1 MNTLEFRDGA
11 LYLLDQTKLPLET
24 VVLECREVEQV
35 AEAIVNLSVRG
46 APAIGLSA
54 AYGVV
59 LAALRLWEAGVDLE
73 VYFASLDQDLER
85 LRSTRPTA
93 VNLFWALQRM
103 QRVIDPYRQAGERV
117 PVPALQAEADSM
129 LAEDLAAN
137 QAMGL
142 FGADLI
148 PDGGRVLTHCNAGA
162 LATGA
167 LGTAL
172 GVIRAAHEQG
182 KHIHVWVDET
192 RPLLQGSRLTAWE
205 LKQMAVPFTLITDS
219 MAGHFMSQGRIDLA
233 MVGADRI
240 VANGDAAN
248 KIGTYSVAVLAHA
261 HGIPFYFV
269 APTSTVDLAT
279 RTGADIQI
287 EERNPL
293 EVATFRGVR
302 TAPEDIAVANPA
314 FDVTPACLIAA
325 IVTERGVIR
334 APFADGLAAQAALPF
349 RPVETQRTALSDPE
363 PMP

>member
-24 VVLECREVEQV
+24 VVLECRRVEQV

-46 APAIGLSA
+46 APAIGLAA

-59 LAALRLWEAGVDLE
+59 LAALRRDEAGVDSNI
-73 VYFASLDQDLER
+73 YFAGLERDLER

-103 QRVIDPYRQAGERV
+103 QRVIDPYRRAGARV
-117 PVPALQAEADSM
+117 PVPALQAEADAM
-129 LAEDLAAN
+129 LAEDVAAN

-142 FGADLI
+142 HGADLI
-148 PDGGRVLTHCNAGA
+148 PDGAQVLTHCNAGA
-162 LATGA
+162 LATA
-167 LGTAL
+167 AFGTAL

-182 KHIHVWVDET
+182 KNIHVWVDET
-192 RPLLQGSRLTAWE
+192 RPLLQGARLTAWE
-205 LKQMAVPFTLITDS
+205 LKQLGVPFTLITDS

-279 RTGADIQI
+279 PTGGDIQI

-302 TAPEDIAVANPA
+302 TAPEDIQVANPA
-314 FDVTPACLIAA
+314 FDVTPARLIAA

-334 APFADGLAAQAALPF
+334 APFHQGLAAHAAPPF
-349 RPVETQRTALSDPE
+349 HPVESERIALSSPE
-363 PMP
+363 PML